1 MDERLTADPYAGSNP
16 GAWLAVLL
24 PGVEGLDG

>member
-1 MDERLTADPYAGSNP
+1 MKDWTADPNPGSDP